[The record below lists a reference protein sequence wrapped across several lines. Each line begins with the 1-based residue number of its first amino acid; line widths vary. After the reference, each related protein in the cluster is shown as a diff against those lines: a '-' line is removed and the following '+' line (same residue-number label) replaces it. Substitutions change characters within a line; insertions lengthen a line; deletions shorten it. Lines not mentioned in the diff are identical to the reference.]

1 LIKLASENGFY
12 GTVDQLLQNGAD
24 PDYSNSLGF
33 TALFYG
39 KFFVFA
45 TIKYLID
52 QFIIFLSKQNG
63 RQLSSL
69 FFNSIWSKCQQK
81 KYRWFQSISIVSRF

>member
-1 LIKLASENGFY
+1 MVGKKQISWILVKVKILIKLASENGFY

-52 QFIIFLSKQNG
+52 Q
-63 RQLSSL
+63 L
-69 FFNSIWSKCQQK
+69 FF
-81 KYRWFQSISIVSRF
+81 

>member
-1 LIKLASENGFY
+1 LVGKKQISWILVKVKILIKLASENYFY
-12 GTVDQLLQNGAD
+12 GTVDKLLQNGAN
-24 PDYSNSLGF
+24 PDYSNSFGF

-45 TIKYLID
+45 TIKYLSD

-63 RQLSSL
+63 R
-69 FFNSIWSKCQQK
+69 
-81 KYRWFQSISIVSRF
+81 